1 MRPITIERA
10 LCYIY
15 GSREIWVKFK
25 YEDAKDA
32 QNGVFDVYF
41 MAPMI
46 PYRITIYEAEVRS
59 EMGLIKEVVRRYN
72 KYVSDLR
79 SQRIKRLCN
88 GEIKNMGGLRA
99 TKLSDGNRRTATERS
114 PESRKGRK
122 PKALETGA
130 SW

>member
-25 YEDAKDA
+25 YEDEK
-32 QNGVFDVYF
+32 NGVFDVYF

-46 PYRITIYEAEVRS
+46 PYRITIHEADVRS
-59 EMGLIKEVVRRYN
+59 EMDLIKAVVRRYN
-72 KYVSDLR
+72 KYVSNLR
-79 SQRIKRLCN
+79 SRRIKRLCN
-88 GEIKNMGGLRA
+88 GEIKKMGGLRA
-99 TKLSDGNRRTATERS
+99 EKLSGRDGRTAKESS
-114 PESRKGRK
+114 PESRQGRK

>member
-25 YEDAKDA
+25 YEDE
-32 QNGVFDVYF
+32 QNGVFDIYF
-41 MAPMI
+41 MAPMV
-46 PYRITIYEAEVRS
+46 PYRVTIYESEVRS
-59 EMGLIKEVVRRYN
+59 EMDLIKVAVRRYN

-79 SQRIKRLCN
+79 SRRIKRLCN

-99 TKLSDGNRRTATERS
+99 TKLSDCDGRTASENN

>member
-15 GSREIWVKFK
+15 SSQEIWVKFK

-32 QNGVFDVYF
+32 RNGVFDVYF

-46 PYRITIYEAEVRS
+46 PYHIKIYESEERS
-59 EMGLIKEVVRRYN
+59 EMDLIKAVVRRYN

-79 SQRIKRLCN
+79 SRRIKRLCN

-99 TKLSDGNRRTATERS
+99 AKLSDGDRRTATESS

-122 PKALETGA
+122 PKALETGK

>member
-25 YEDAKDA
+25 YEDK

-46 PYRITIYEAEVRS
+46 PYRITIHEADVRS
-59 EMGLIKEVVRRYN
+59 EMDFIKAVVRRYN
-72 KYVSDLR
+72 KYVSNLR
-79 SQRIKRLCN
+79 SRRIKRLGN
-88 GEIKNMGGLRA
+88 GEIKIMDGLRD
-99 TKLSDGNRRTATERS
+99 TKLSDGDRRTATKSS

-122 PKALETGA
+122 PKALETGK

>member
-25 YEDAKDA
+25 YEYAKDEK
-32 QNGVFDVYF
+32 NGVFDIYF

-46 PYRITIYEAEVRS
+46 PYHITIYENDMRS
-59 EMGLIKEVVRRYN
+59 EMDLIKAVVRRYN

-79 SQRIKRLCN
+79 SRRIKRLCN
-88 GEIKNMGGLRA
+88 GEIKNMGGLRVA
-99 TKLSDGNRRTATERS
+99 KLSDGDRRTAEESST
-114 PESRKGRK
+114 ESRKGRK
-122 PKALETGA
+122 PKALEAGA

>member
-32 QNGVFDVYF
+32 KNGVFDVYF

-46 PYRITIYEAEVRS
+46 PYRVTIYESEVRS
-59 EMGLIKEVVRRYN
+59 EMDLIKVVVRRYN

-79 SQRIKRLCN
+79 SRRIKRLGN
-88 GEIKNMGGLRA
+88 GEIKIMDGLRD
-99 TKLSDGNRRTATERS
+99 TKLTDGDRRTATKSS

-122 PKALETGA
+122 PKALETGK

>member
-32 QNGVFDVYF
+32 KNGVFDIYF
-41 MAPMI
+41 MAPLI
-46 PYRITIYEAEVRS
+46 PYRVTIYESEVRS
-59 EMGLIKEVVRRYN
+59 EMDLIKTVVRRYN

-79 SQRIKRLCN
+79 SRRIKRLCN

-99 TKLSDGNRRTATERS
+99 TKLADGDGRTVKGGS
-114 PESRKGRK
+114 PESRQGRK